1 VNNLNSLEEFTRRY
15 SSLLRHYSLEPKPT
29 NAASPQENGDC
40 EQRHYRLK
48 RTVEQELMLRM
59 SRDFTDRAQYAAFL
73 FHMFCRMNAGRLMRL
88 EEERRAFHR
97 LPLQRLDAMKRVQ
110 VRVTGG
116 STISVSHNTYSVHSR
131 LIGELVEV
139 RLYSERLDVYYGG
152 QAVDT
157 MPRLRGE
164 GGHYIQYR
172 HIIDW
177 LVRKPGAFENYRYRE
192 DLFPTHRFRMAY
204 DGLKAHSSD
213 HAASKGYLLI
223 LQLAAQ
229 EGETL
234 VDQALER
241 LLSAGTTVSVEAVK
255 EDLAREAHLEIKGAR
270 VRDVHIAPVDLSVYD
285 SLLDHAAEV
294 QEVANL

>member
-1 VNNLNSLEEFTRRY
+1 
-15 SSLLRHYSLEPKPT
+15 
-29 NAASPQENGDC
+29 
-40 EQRHYRLK
+40 
-48 RTVEQELMLRM
+48 
-59 SRDFTDRAQYAAFL
+59 
-73 FHMFCRMNAGRLMRL
+73 MRL